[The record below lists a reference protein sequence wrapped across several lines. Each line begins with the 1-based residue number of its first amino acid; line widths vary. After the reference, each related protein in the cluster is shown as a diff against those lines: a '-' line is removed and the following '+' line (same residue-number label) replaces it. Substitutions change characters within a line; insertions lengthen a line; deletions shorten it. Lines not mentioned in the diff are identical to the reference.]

1 MGGFMDG
8 HTGDRSQVPILDR
21 DHAIG
26 HPLSQDLFQALRHG
40 GTCFTR
46 SYDVYVCVVLQI
58 IGHAVNVETVSLTHD
73 STPHC
78 GNGINRRYS
87 SGKDVPAIL
96 AQLLGSV

>member
-21 DHAIG
+21 DHTICE
-26 HPLSQDLFQALRHG
+26 PLSQDLFQALRHR

-46 SYDVYVCVVLQI
+46 AYDVHVCVAPQI
-58 IGHAVNVETVSLTHD
+58 IGRAVNVETVSLAHDGTTHG
-73 STPHC
+73 S
-78 GNGINRRYS
+78 NGINRRYP

-96 AQLLGSV
+96 AQLVDSV

>member
-21 DHAIG
+21 DHATCQ
-26 HPLSQDLFQALRHG
+26 PLSQGLFQALCHG

-46 SYDVYVCVVLQI
+46 SYDIHVCIALQI
-58 IGHAVNVETVSLTHD
+58 IGHTVNVEKVSLAHD
-73 STPHC
+73 RAPYC

-87 SGKDVPAIL
+87 SGEDVPAIL
-96 AQLLGSV
+96 AELLDSA